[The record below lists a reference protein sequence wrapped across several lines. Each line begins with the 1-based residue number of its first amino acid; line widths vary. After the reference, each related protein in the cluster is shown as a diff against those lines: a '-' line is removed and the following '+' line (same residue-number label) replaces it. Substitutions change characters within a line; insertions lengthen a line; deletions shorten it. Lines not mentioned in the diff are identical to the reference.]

1 MPPEQESPVEAQL
14 RQANKMEALARF
26 ARGVAHDFNNVFTA
40 IAGNSDLLLADLA
53 PDDPRRREVQAIRD
67 AVTRGTTL
75 TQQLFTL
82 SGQLP
87 TAPQSVDLNALV
99 HGLERELA
107 RLAGDRIALATA
119 LEPRF
124 GRVRADPRELEQV
137 LLNLVLNAR
146 DAMPSGGQI
155 TVETQNLE
163 LDPTY
168 TTDHRLMPSGQ
179 YVLLAVSDT
188 GSGMDGAAKAHLF
201 EPYFT
206 TKREHA
212 RPGLGLATVYGIV
225 KRSDG
230 FVWVYSELGV
240 GTSVKVYLPRA
251 DTGAAVAAVA
261 AVAAL
266 PHAAVASLRGT
277 ETVLLVEDEDAV
289 RAVARQVL
297 ARYGYAVIEVA
308 GPVEA
313 LALTETTQGV
323 DLLLTDIVMPG
334 MGGRALA
341 AQFTARRP
349 GTRVLFMSGYPD
361 AAIGRHQMLERGLAF
376 LQKPFSA
383 EALARKVREVLG

>member
-1 MPPEQESPVEAQL
+1 MPPEHEPPVEAQL

-26 ARGVAHDFNNVFTA
+26 ARGVAHAFNNVFTA

-53 PDDPRRREVQAIRD
+53 PDDPRRSEVQAIRD

-75 TQQLFTL
+75 TRQLFTL

-87 TAPQSVDLNALV
+87 TAPDSVDLNALM

-107 RLAGDRIALATA
+107 RLAGDRVALATA

-146 DAMPSGGQI
+146 DAMPGGGQI
-155 TVETQNLE
+155 TVETQNLA

-188 GSGMDGAAKAHLF
+188 GSGMDAATKAHLF

-206 TKREHA
+206 TKSEHA

-240 GTSVKVYLPRA
+240 GTSVKVYLPRT
-251 DTGAAVAAVA
+251 DTVAPVAA
-261 AVAAL
+261 
-266 PHAAVASLRGT
+266 PKHAPVASLRGT

-308 GPVEA
+308 GPEEA

-334 MGGRALA
+334 VGGRALA

-361 AAIGRHQMLERGLAF
+361 AAIGRHQMLERGLAY
-376 LQKPFSA
+376 KKVSPVNWCP
-383 EALARKVREVLG
+383 KVREVLG

>member
-1 MPPEQESPVEAQL
+1 
-14 RQANKMEALARF
+14 
-26 ARGVAHDFNNVFTA
+26 
-40 IAGNSDLLLADLA
+40 
-53 PDDPRRREVQAIRD
+53 
-67 AVTRGTTL
+67 
-75 TQQLFTL
+75 
-82 SGQLP
+82 
-87 TAPQSVDLNALV
+87 
-99 HGLERELA
+99 
-107 RLAGDRIALATA
+107 
-119 LEPRF
+119 
-124 GRVRADPRELEQV
+124 
-137 LLNLVLNAR
+137 
-146 DAMPSGGQI
+146 
-155 TVETQNLE
+155 
-163 LDPTY
+163 
-168 TTDHRLMPSGQ
+168 
-179 YVLLAVSDT
+179 VLLAVSDT
-188 GSGMDGAAKAHLF
+188 GSGMDAATKAHLF

-206 TKREHA
+206 TKSEHA

-240 GTSVKVYLPRA
+240 GTSVKVYLPRT
-251 DTGAAVAAVA
+251 DTVAPVAAPTQA
-261 AVAAL
+261 
-266 PHAAVASLRGT
+266 PVASLRGT

-308 GPVEA
+308 GPEEA

-334 MGGRALA
+334 VGGRALA

>member
-1 MPPEQESPVEAQL
+1 MGVTGPHPGTPAPFQGFPELPP
-14 RQANKMEALARF
+14 
-26 ARGVAHDFNNVFTA
+26 G
-40 IAGNSDLLLADLA
+40 
-53 PDDPRRREVQAIRD
+53 
-67 AVTRGTTL
+67 
-75 TQQLFTL
+75 
-82 SGQLP
+82 
-87 TAPQSVDLNALV
+87 VDLNAQV

-124 GRVRADPRELEQV
+124 GRVRADPHELEQV
-137 LLNLVLNAR
+137 LLNLVFNAR

-188 GSGMDGAAKAHLF
+188 GSGMDAAAKAHLF

-206 TKREHA
+206 TKSEHA

-240 GTSVKVYLPRA
+240 GTSVKVYLPRT
-251 DTGAAVAAVA
+251 DTATAVAVVGAVAA
-261 AVAAL
+261 
-266 PHAAVASLRGT
+266 PTHAAVASLRGT

-297 ARYGYAVIEVA
+297 APYGYAVIEVA
-308 GPVEA
+308 GPEEA

-334 MGGRALA
+334 VGGRALA

-383 EALARKVREVLG
+383 AALARKVREVLG

>member
-1 MPPEQESPVEAQL
+1 VTEPGLEAQL

-26 ARGVAHDFNNVFTA
+26 ARGVAHDFNNALTA
-40 IAGNSDLLLADLA
+40 IVGNSDLLLDDLA
-53 PDDPRRREVQAIRD
+53 PEDPRRPALEAIRA
-67 AVTRGTTL
+67 AVGRATAL

-82 SGQLP
+82 SGQPP
-87 TAPQSVDLNALV
+87 TELEAVDVNALV
-99 HGLERELA
+99 RTHEAALA
-107 RLAGDRIALATA
+107 RLAGERIALATA

-146 DAMPSGGQI
+146 DAMPNGGQI
-155 TVETQNLE
+155 TIETQNVE
-163 LDPTY
+163 LDQTY
-168 TTDHRLMPSGQ
+168 GSDHRLMPPGE

-188 GSGMDGAAKAHLF
+188 GVGMGAVTKAHLF

-206 TKREHA
+206 TKDRGA

-225 KRSDG
+225 KRSGG
-230 FVWVYSELGV
+230 FVWVYSESGV
-240 GTSVKVYLPRA
+240 GTSVKVYLARSDAVQARA
-251 DTGAAVAAVA
+251 AAPASIS
-261 AVAAL
+261 
-266 PHAAVASLRGT
+266 SLRGT

-297 ARYGYAVIEVA
+297 TRHGYAVIEA
-308 GPVEA
+308 DGPEAA
-313 LALTETTQGV
+313 LALTDTPQAV

-334 MGGRALA
+334 LGGRTLA
-341 AQFTARRP
+341 AHFTALRP
-349 GTRVLFMSGYPD
+349 GTRVLFMSGFPD

-383 EALARKVREVLG
+383 EGLARKVREVLG

>member
-1 MPPEQESPVEAQL
+1 MPPEHEPPVEAQL

-53 PDDPRRREVQAIRD
+53 PDDPRRSEVQAIRD

-75 TQQLFTL
+75 TRQLFTL

-87 TAPQSVDLNALV
+87 TAPDSVDLNAVV

-107 RLAGDRIALATA
+107 RLAGDRVALATA

-146 DAMPSGGQI
+146 DAMPGGGQI
-155 TVETQNLE
+155 TVETQNLA

-188 GSGMDGAAKAHLF
+188 GSGMDAATKAHLF

-206 TKREHA
+206 TKSEHA

-240 GTSVKVYLPRA
+240 GTSVKVYLPRT
-251 DTGAAVAAVA
+251 DTVAPVAA
-261 AVAAL
+261 
-266 PHAAVASLRGT
+266 PKHAPVASLRGT

-308 GPVEA
+308 GPEEA

-334 MGGRALA
+334 VGGRALA

>member
-1 MPPEQESPVEAQL
+1 MPPEHEPPVEAQL
-14 RQANKMEALARF
+14 RQANKMEALTRF

-40 IAGNSDLLLADLA
+40 IAGNCDLLLADLA
-53 PDDPRRREVQAIRD
+53 PDDPRRSEVQAIRD

-75 TQQLFTL
+75 TRQLFTL

-87 TAPQSVDLNALV
+87 TAPDSVDLNAVV

-107 RLAGDRIALATA
+107 RLAGDRVALATA

-146 DAMPSGGQI
+146 DAMPGGGQI
-155 TVETQNLE
+155 TVETQNLA

-188 GSGMDGAAKAHLF
+188 GSGMDAATKAHLF

-206 TKREHA
+206 TKSEHA

-240 GTSVKVYLPRA
+240 GTSVKVYLPRT
-251 DTGAAVAAVA
+251 DTVAPVAA
-261 AVAAL
+261 
-266 PHAAVASLRGT
+266 PKHAPVASLRGT

-308 GPVEA
+308 GPEEA

-334 MGGRALA
+334 VGGRALA